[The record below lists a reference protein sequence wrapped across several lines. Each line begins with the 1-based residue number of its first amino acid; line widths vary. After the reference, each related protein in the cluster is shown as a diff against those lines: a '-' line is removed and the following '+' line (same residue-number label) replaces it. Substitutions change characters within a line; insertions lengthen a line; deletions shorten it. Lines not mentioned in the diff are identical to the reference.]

1 MDYDQQI
8 SKINNE
14 IIEVKTKIKKANE
27 KRTNAIIS
35 RNNQLWKEVIK
46 DESSIIIAIS
56 NIKLIVDKLQIENP
70 DKKNINNILCSY
82 INLMKHA
89 NIIRVDVHHLVGE

>member
-14 IIEVKTKIKKANE
+14 IIEVKTKIKKVNE

-46 DESSIIIAIS
+46 DESSIIIAIL
-56 NIKLIVDKLQIENP
+56 NKINRCYRTIVDNNP
-70 DKKNINNILCSY
+70 CC
-82 INLMKHA
+82 
-89 NIIRVDVHHLVGE
+89 VPV

>member
-46 DESSIIIAIS
+46 DE
-56 NIKLIVDKLQIENP
+56 
-70 DKKNINNILCSY
+70 
-82 INLMKHA
+82 
-89 NIIRVDVHHLVGE
+89 DVHKDTTNKDKHKDFKRH